1 MRDSRFVLALVG
13 AMALGTATGGASQ
26 TVPGVA
32 QHMESPRA
40 VFLQRVDAYLALH
53 RRLELGVPPE
63 VVTADPE
70 ALFVSKNA
78 LAREIRRERASAPQ
92 GEIFTPAVAG
102 YLRVVIADALSR
114 GGIDDFLAIVEED
127 QEDDDVRLIPTVN
140 GDYPAGASI
149 SFVAPCLLVALP
161 PLPEELEYRF
171 LGRDLILWDLHA
183 GLIVDF
189 VPQALVEITVPAWTA
204 SSSRGNAARADGN
217 N

>member
-149 SFVAPCLLVALP
+149 SFVAPCLLAALP

-189 VPQALVEITVPAWTA
+189 VPHALAETTLPAWTA
-204 SSSRGNAARADGN
+204 SSSRGNAARSDGN

>member
-1 MRDSRFVLALVG
+1 MR
-13 AMALGTATGGASQ
+13 
-26 TVPGVA
+26 TV
-32 QHMESPRA
+32 
-40 VFLQRVDAYLALH
+40 ALH

-63 VVTADPE
+63 VVTADLE
-70 ALFVSKNA
+70 ALFVSKDA

-149 SFVAPCLLVALP
+149 RSWLRACWQHSRPCQKSSNIAFLVGTSFS
-161 PLPEELEYRF
+161 
-171 LGRDLILWDLHA
+171 GI
-183 GLIVDF
+183 
-189 VPQALVEITVPAWTA
+189 
-204 SSSRGNAARADGN
+204 SMRG
-217 N
+217 